1 MALAQL
7 PDDGV
12 NVYVLVPTV
21 AVEITDGFHVPEMPL
36 FDIVDKSLTNAP
48 KQNGPTDS
56 KAGVILSLI
65 TICKVVA
72 EAHCPEFGVN
82 V

>member
-21 AVEITDGFHVPEMPL
+21 AVEITDGFHVPLTP
-36 FDIVDKSLTNAP
+36 FVDLVGKDTA
-48 KQNGPTDS
+48 
-56 KAGVILSLI
+56 V
-65 TICKVVA
+65 
-72 EAHCPEFGVN
+72 EF
-82 V
+82 